1 MAQNYREGMASAS
14 AEKPH
19 SPGNRLPPKLAWS
32 DESCRFAVKNPGPA
46 VRIVAIG
53 IVLVLVA
60 GCASPSGTAAGLTG
74 DERGGKIPYAAGN
87 MPAAMNSVR
96 THCQQFGKKSFI
108 TQMNVASEGGQLV
121 FECH

>member
-1 MAQNYREGMASAS
+1 M
-14 AEKPH
+14 
-19 SPGNRLPPKLAWS
+19 
-32 DESCRFAVKNPGPA
+32 
-46 VRIVAIG
+46 RIVAIG

-74 DERGGKIPYAAGN
+74 DERGGKIPNGVGN
-87 MPAAMNSVR
+87 PAAMNAVR